1 MVRESPL
8 GCLSQ
13 ALKDSHKLLRREIGL
28 SCFGQKRRDVR
39 IW

>member
-13 ALKDSHKLLRREIGL
+13 ALKDSHKFVKKLGKVVLGE
-28 SCFGQKRRDVR
+28 STEM
-39 IW
+39 